1 MGRVIPLFHIGY
13 IDSDGMMQY
22 YPTEYDDAVKARE
35 ARRLL
40 EGTVNRMMFIIL
52 TGLKDDRL
60 SRTDK
65 PVDQ

>member
-1 MGRVIPLFHIGY
+1 MTPVFNIGY

-22 YPTEYDDAVKARE
+22 YPTEYDDALEAKE

-52 TGLKDDRL
+52 TRLKE
-60 SRTDK
+60 
-65 PVDQ
+65 

>member
-1 MGRVIPLFHIGY
+1 MRVENSRVTPVFNIGY

-22 YPTEYDDAVKARE
+22 YPTEYDDALEAKE

-52 TGLKDDRL
+52 TRFKE
-60 SRTDK
+60 
-65 PVDQ
+65 